1 MAKRAKQNEMPLKGE
16 GVEVTTDK
24 KLIALGDEFI
34 DLRDSKAE
42 TTTKMTKTEKDILER
57 MKILNLQQFR
67 FGDQLAV
74 LSTGKQHIKIKTV
87 KVEGTVATV
96 APTEAGA

>member
-1 MAKRAKQNEMPLKGE
+1 MARAKQGEIPLKGT
-16 GVEVTTDK
+16 GVEITTDK
-24 KLIALGDEFI
+24 KLIALGDSFI

-42 TTTKMTKTEKDILER
+42 TTTQMTKVEKNILER